1 LVLKIISFA
10 ARAEGRKQ
18 STIFQSLT
26 FKCFQSQGN
35 GGDKESA
42 GNCFFRTREGKPPF
56 NNAEANQPRR
66 VAEIFAVGAFMK
78 SNSSKIQKQHSIFS
92 KK

>member
-1 LVLKIISFA
+1 M
-10 ARAEGRKQ
+10 AEIR
-18 STIFQSLT
+18 
-26 FKCFQSQGN
+26 SQL
-35 GGDKESA
+35 EIV
-42 GNCFFRTREGKPPF
+42 FFRTREGKPPF
-56 NNAEANQPRR
+56 NNAEENQPRR